1 MFLLWVYD
9 VRARIRISAQPV
21 KSSFRFPVANISMRL
36 EAAFWAFFVHL
47 RHNHSIGFYVI
58 NQIIQN
64 LTSKFY
70 YTRI

>member
-36 EAAFWAFFVHL
+36 EAAF
-47 RHNHSIGFYVI
+47 
-58 NQIIQN
+58 
-64 LTSKFY
+64 
-70 YTRI
+70 